1 MLFTQYFCHDIGG
14 VNSLLSVRMF
24 VPPVVSVPPMF
35 SRMRLFP
42 GIVPSFRNLMGSLY
56 GDRVGG
62 YRVLRGELP
71 SVWVL
76 LGHIL
81 VGRRMNIHG

>member
-14 VNSLLSVRMF
+14 VNSLLPVRIF
-24 VPPVVSVPPMF
+24 VPPVVSAPPMF
-35 SRMRLFP
+35 SRVRLFP
-42 GIVPSFRNLMGSLY
+42 GIVSSFRNLMSSLY
-56 GDRVGG
+56 RDRVGRH
-62 YRVLRGELP
+62 RVLRGELP
-71 SVWVL
+71 SVWIL

>member
-1 MLFTQYFCHDIGG
+1 MVFKRFTQYFCHNIGG
-14 VNSLLSVRMF
+14 VNRFLPVRMF
-24 VPPVVSVPPMF
+24 VPPVVSPPPVF
-35 SRMRLFP
+35 SWMRLFP
-42 GIVPSFRNLMGSLY
+42 RTVSSFSNLMSSLH

-71 SVWVL
+71 SVRIL

-81 VGRRMNIHG
+81 IVQ